1 MSNDPAD
8 SAVAPPPPPLT
19 IHEATRT
26 TNLSGIIYSGAEID
40 FATAVARR
48 AAGQDVVVRGADHDE
63 NKRLAQQIEAAVGPY
78 VRGTPHRS
86 AGPHALP
93 HFQPR
98 QRPPEGHTFY
108 ETGKR
113 KARKRP

>member
-8 SAVAPPPPPLT
+8 SAVAPPPPPPT

-26 TNLSGIIYSGAEID
+26 TNLSGIIYYGAEID
-40 FATAVARR
+40 FATAVVLR
-48 AAGQDVVVRGADHDE
+48 AAGQDVVVRGADHDD
-63 NKRLAQQIEAAVGPY
+63 NRRLAQQIEAAVGPY
-78 VRGTPHRS
+78 VRNPS
-86 AGPHALP
+86 PNAGPPALP
-93 HFQPR
+93 HYQPM

-108 ETGKR
+108 ETARR